1 MVKGLVNRIIPF
13 SFVDGPGNRTAIFLQ
28 GCNFNCLYC
37 HNPETINQC
46 NNCGLCVSA
55 CHYNALSIVEGKV
68 IWDKEACEK
77 CDECLEACNR
87 NSSPKAVEM
96 TAEKLVGEIRKV
108 KSFISGITVSG
119 GECTLQSEFLTEL
132 FKEVKKLGLTTF
144 VDTNGYIP
152 FKDKK
157 DLLEVMDKAM
167 VDIKSYH
174 SEEHKRLTGK
184 DNKTVLENVRFLA
197 NIDKLYEVR
206 TVIVPEVLENYYN
219 VDNISRLIA
228 ELNPN
233 IKYKLIKYRPL
244 GVRTNIIQSY
254 TPSDEMMKELYD
266 IAKGNGLKD
275 IVLL

>member
-233 IKYKLIKYRPL
+233 TIYKLIKYRPL

-266 IAKGNGLKD
+266 IAKGKGLKD
-275 IVLL
+275 VVLL